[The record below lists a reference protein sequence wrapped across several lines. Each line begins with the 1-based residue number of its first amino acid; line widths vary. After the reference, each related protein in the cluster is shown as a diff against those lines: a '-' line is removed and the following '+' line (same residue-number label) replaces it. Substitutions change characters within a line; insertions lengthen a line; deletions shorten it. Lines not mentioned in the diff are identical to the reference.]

1 MSKSAPVSVET
12 LPLWVTAQLVADW
25 WFDPTDTKVGII
37 GIPDAV
43 RAGGDSHPAG
53 PLAATATE
61 QLGIQMDSVAA
72 LASAIGSPITLAEEY
87 ERLMVGPG
95 RTPCPPYESM
105 WLEDAPQQRGI
116 MMGSAAGQVLALY
129 RRAGLSVRSHH
140 GELPDHLL
148 VEFEALTW
156 CLEKDSAKLIA
167 TTLLNDHLLI
177 WLPRFCESVVKETSH
192 PYYRTLATLTPIWV
206 AAIADQLDRRDIES

>member
-1 MSKSAPVSVET
+1 MSKSAPASVET

-25 WFDPTDTKVGII
+25 WFDPTDTKAGII
-37 GIPDAV
+37 GIPDAL
-43 RAGGDSHPAG
+43 RMGGDSHQTG
-53 PLAATATE
+53 LLATAAVE
-61 QLGIQMDSVAA
+61 LLGAEMNSVAA
-72 LASAIGSPITLAEEY
+72 LASAIGDPITLAEEY

-129 RRAGLSVRSHH
+129 RRAGLSVRSYH

-148 VEFEALTW
+148 VEFEALAW
-156 CLEKDSAKLIA
+156 CLQKDSAKSIA
-167 TTLLNDHLLI
+167 TALLNDHLLV
-177 WLPRFCESVVKETSH
+177 WLPRFCESVATETSH
-192 PYYRTLATLTPIWV
+192 PYYRTLANLTPLWV
-206 AAIADQLDRRDIES
+206 AAIADQLDRRDVES